1 VCKTGLLPHGA
12 PLSMAGTACETTW
25 CSPHTEPFRGVL
37 REEGPVVYCSVH
49 SLDYCGQ
56 SSSAS
61 LPVYFS
67 PENEQKIYQALQIS
81 LYFCPVIAATLFPQ
95 ILRVGRSQACLSPL
109 NGRHNVL
116 ARGHY
121 VCATSQTPPSRD
133 CVTDGGTWPAGC
145 TGGGRRQEVAWAPSP
160 ARPYGIPSPQAWDDC
175 NYYAYGLQHYGTDF
189 ALGNF

>member
-1 VCKTGLLPHGA
+1 MVHPLHAVSAMGDDLACSACIACQRGAERRGLLSIVMF
-12 PLSMAGTACETTW
+12 PLDHW
-25 CSPHTEPFRGVL
+25 
-37 REEGPVVYCSVH
+37 
-49 SLDYCGQ
+49 GQ

-61 LPVYFS
+61 LPVYVS

-81 LYFCPVIAATLFPQ
+81 LYFCPAIAATLFPQ
-95 ILRVGRSQACLSPL
+95 ILRVGRSRACLGPL
-109 NGRHNVL
+109 NGRHNVC

-121 VCATSQTPPSRD
+121 VCAMAQTPPSRD

-175 NYYAYGLQHYGTDF
+175 DHYACGLQHYGTDF